1 MQILSGEAA
10 TRARR
15 SPCHCFAIVTGKL
28 QSFDKWGG
36 RPGAAGEVRPARCG
50 RPGAAGRRLL
60 LRHALH
66 RRSPTSRA
74 RPARTR
80 AAIVGELTREGS
92 KRYKLKAFVTVAQNE
107 AAYTVLSSLV
117 STTAS
122 CRIACYET
130 SRHASF
136 ETVLAPAARRRQRPL
151 ASTDRRPIRTACR
164 RARRNAVRRRS
175 QPGRCTPG
183 RARVSTRP
191 RAGAGRLSPAAV
203 AFHRISDV

>member
-15 SPCHCFAIVTGKL
+15 APCHCFAIVTGKL

-36 RPGAAGEVRPARCG
+36 RLGAAGQVRLAG
-50 RPGAAGRRLL
+50 GAGRRFL

-80 AAIVGELTREGS
+80 AAIVGELTVEGS
-92 KRYKLKAFVTVAQNE
+92 KRYKLKGFVTVAQNE

-117 STTAS
+117 STTAL

-136 ETVLAPAARRRQRPL
+136 ETVLAPAARRRQ
-151 ASTDRRPIRTACR
+151 
-164 RARRNAVRRRS
+164 
-175 QPGRCTPG
+175 
-183 RARVSTRP
+183 
-191 RAGAGRLSPAAV
+191 
-203 AFHRISDV
+203 

>member
-15 SPCHCFAIVTGKL
+15 APCHCFAIVTGKL
-28 QSFDKWGG
+28 QSFDKWS
-36 RPGAAGEVRPARCG
+36 AGQVRR
-50 RPGAAGRRLL
+50 AGRFLH
-60 LRHALH
+60 RHALP
-66 RRSPTSRA
+66 RRSPTGRA

-80 AAIVGELTREGS
+80 AAIVGELTGEGS
-92 KRYKLKAFVTVAQNE
+92 KRYKLKGFVTVVQNE

>member
-1 MQILSGEAA
+1 MERWSSAA
-10 TRARR
+10 GRALPAPARLASTKPHSRARR
-15 SPCHCFAIVTGKL
+15 
-28 QSFDKWGG
+28 
-36 RPGAAGEVRPARCG
+36 
-50 RPGAAGRRLL
+50 
-60 LRHALH
+60 
-66 RRSPTSRA
+66 
-74 RPARTR
+74 ARTR

-92 KRYKLKAFVTVAQNE
+92 KRYKLKGFVTVAQNE

>member
-10 TRARR
+10 TRARAR
-15 SPCHCFAIVTGKL
+15 RVIVS
-28 QSFDKWGG
+28 QSSQENCKALTNG
-36 RPGAAGEVRPARCG
+36 RPARCG
-50 RPGAAGRRLL
+50 WPGRRQALPASA
-60 LRHALH
+60 RLH

-80 AAIVGELTREGS
+80 AAIVGELTGEGS
-92 KRYKLKAFVTVAQNE
+92 KRYKLKGFVTVAQNE

-151 ASTDRRPIRTACR
+151 ASTDRRPIRTARR

-203 AFHRISDV
+203 AFHRNSDV

>member
-10 TRARR
+10 TRARAR
-15 SPCHCFAIVTGKL
+15 RVIVS
-28 QSFDKWGG
+28 QSSQENCK
-36 RPGAAGEVRPARCG
+36 ALTN
-50 RPGAAGRRLL
+50 GAAGRRFL

-80 AAIVGELTREGS
+80 AAIVGELTGEGS
-92 KRYKLKAFVTVAQNE
+92 KRYKLKGFVTVAQNE

>member
-15 SPCHCFAIVTGKL
+15 APCHCFAIVTENCKALTNG
-28 QSFDKWGG
+28 S
-36 RPGAAGEVRPARCG
+36 AGQVRR
-50 RPGAAGRRLL
+50 AGRFPH
-60 LRHALH
+60 RHALH

-74 RPARTR
+74 RRARTR
-80 AAIVGELTREGS
+80 AAIVGELTGEGS
-92 KRYKLKAFVTVAQNE
+92 KRYKLKGFVTVAQNE

>member
-28 QSFDKWGG
+28 QSFDKWS
-36 RPGAAGEVRPARCG
+36 AGQVRR
-50 RPGAAGRRLL
+50 GRRFL

-66 RRSPTSRA
+66 RRSPTSAGR
-74 RPARTR
+74 ARTR
-80 AAIVGELTREGS
+80 AAIVGELTGEGS
-92 KRYKLKAFVTVAQNE
+92 KRYKLKGFVTVAQNE